1 MLAGAVH
8 ERRAHL
14 RIDSKFRARIS
25 KPGWVRLTEGV
36 TENISQRG
44 TFLRTDD
51 WHAFGVKDQA
61 VVTILL
67 PPSFTGQVKTVGL
80 QGNAVVARVDHQKG
94 EVALRFDKEFR
105 AFEPLNS
112 WRASQELDA
121 WG

>member
-1 MLAGAVH
+1 MLASAVH
-8 ERRAHL
+8 ERRTHV
-14 RIDSKFRARIS
+14 RIGVKFSARIS
-25 KPGWVRLTEGV
+25 KPGWVRLIEGV

-80 QGNAVVARVDHQKG
+80 QGNAMVTRVDHQKG
-94 EVALRFDKEFR
+94 GVALRFDKEFR
-105 AFEPLNS
+105 AFEPLKS
-112 WRASQELDA
+112 WMALQELDP
-121 WG
+121 WE

>member
-1 MLAGAVH
+1 MLHSGVH

-14 RIDSKFRARIS
+14 RIGSKFSARIS
-25 KPGWVRLTEGV
+25 KLGWFRPIEGV

-67 PPSFTGQVKTVGL
+67 PPSFTGQVTTVGL
-80 QGNAVVARVDHQKG
+80 QGNAMVTRVDHQKG
-94 EVALRFDKEFR
+94 GVALRFDKEFR
-105 AFEPLNS
+105 AFEPLKS
-112 WRASQELDA
+112 WMALQELDP
-121 WG
+121 WE